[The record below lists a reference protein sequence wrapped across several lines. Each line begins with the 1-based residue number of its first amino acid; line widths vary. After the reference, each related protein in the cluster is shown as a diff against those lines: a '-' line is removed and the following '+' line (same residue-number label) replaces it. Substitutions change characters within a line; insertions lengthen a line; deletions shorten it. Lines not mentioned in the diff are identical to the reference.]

1 MSLLLGCSANSRVAH
16 WESAGRGP
24 AGRAWGLWVPRASL
38 APVIVPLSGPA
49 APEAAGGVAL
59 QLCVACPVLF
69 GGRKR
74 GGVACLEGRV
84 RFQKTLAGESV
95 ALAITSG

>member
-24 AGRAWGLWVPRASL
+24 AGRAQGLWVPRAL
-38 APVIVPLSGPA
+38 PAPAIVPLSGPA

-95 ALAITSG
+95 AVAITSG

>member
-24 AGRAWGLWVPRASL
+24 AGRARGLWLPRAL
-38 APVIVPLSGPA
+38 PAPAIVPLSGPA

-59 QLCVACPVLF
+59 QLCVAWPVLF

>member
-24 AGRAWGLWVPRASL
+24 AGRARGLWVPRAL
-38 APVIVPLSGPA
+38 PAPAIVPLSGPA

-74 GGVACLEGRV
+74 GGVACPEGRV

>member
-24 AGRAWGLWVPRASL
+24 AGCAQGLWVSRAL
-38 APVIVPLSGPA
+38 PAPAIVPLSGPA

-74 GGVACLEGRV
+74 GGVACPEGRV
-84 RFQKTLAGESV
+84 RFQKTLARESV